1 MKSEKLYE
9 QLEKDFVEPEMWDEW
24 AEYMDPI
31 SDYLTDQFKERSI
44 GLVCDNTDEIKE
56 VYTAVFPE
64 KKVMKEV
71 IGKSEGNSLLFMH
84 HPSIWDI
91 NQDPPFQLMDE
102 ELLEKFQDKQIS
114 IYILHVPLDNY
125 SEYSTG
131 RSLAEALEIKV
142 KEPFAEYRGG
152 KSGVIGKT
160 KAETLEE
167 QAKILQKTIG
177 HEVGIY
183 PYGDKEI
190 KDQKIGL
197 VTGGGLMKSTLKELN
212 ERDINTFITG
222 LTARNDHSEEN
233 HEYAEEKEIN
243 LLGGTHYSTEKFACK
258 KIREY
263 FEEKGLPARFIE
275 GEPVM
280 EDL

>member
-1 MKSEKLYE
+1 MKAERLYQE
-9 QLEKDFVEPEMWDEW
+9 LEEDFVEPEMWDEW
-24 AEYMDPI
+24 AEYMESI
-31 SDYLTDQFKERSI
+31 SDYLTEQFKERSI
-44 GLVCDNTDEIKE
+44 GLVCDNTDEVNE

-71 IGKSEGNSLLFMH
+71 LEKTDGESLLFMH

-91 NQDPPFQLMDE
+91 REEPPFKLMDPD
-102 ELLEKFQDKQIS
+102 LLKKFKDKKIS

-125 SEYSTG
+125 GKYSTG
-131 RSLAEALEIKV
+131 RSLAEALNIDIEQ
-142 KEPFAEYRGG
+142 PFAEYRGG

-160 KAETLEE
+160 EAKTLEE
-167 QAKILQKTIG
+167 QAKIFQKTVG

-183 PYGDKEI
+183 QYGEEEI
-190 KDQKIGL
+190 KNQKIGL

-212 ERDINTFITG
+212 KKGINTFITG
-222 LTARNDHSEEN
+222 LTAINEYSRDLHK
-233 HEYAEEKEIN
+233 YAEEKEIN

-258 KIREY
+258 KMCKY

-280 EDL
+280 ADL